1 MVFCCLPSLTAMN
14 VDGREYVA
22 ITYDPLDILNFL
34 KQDFVP
40 MNAICE
46 RAEMF
51 EERVYGR
58 SKQVFEYFGFPF
70 DAALRA

>member
-1 MVFCCLPSLTAMN
+1 MN
-14 VDGREYVA
+14 VDGRDSVA
-22 ITYDPLDILNFL
+22 ITCDPLDILNFL
-34 KQDFVP
+34 KKDFVA

-51 EERVYGR
+51 EERVYER

-70 DAALRA
+70 DATLRA